1 MIDFRFKT
9 SVKGVILVSVE
20 ELTLEIT
27 GFVMLRKVSSGFSF
41 LLQLDVPKLSPT
53 VLKSQEITL
62 GKICQKTSF
71 FSDRYFPSYTRK
83 HEIANVTLF
92 AKKST

>member
-1 MIDFRFKT
+1 MIDFRFKA

-62 GKICQKTSF
+62 GKICQNTRFFFRPIFSSLYEKT
-71 FSDRYFPSYTRK
+71 
-83 HEIANVTLF
+83 
-92 AKKST
+92 